1 MKILSLFAK
10 TVEEREARQAVRIAK
25 ALKRGQEALLDN
37 LEARK
42 DRAQETLDRLVEGSI
57 TDINTE
63 TFNTT
68 YHKAKLELLLV
79 EKEIKIAKQ
88 VSKELYTDEKK

>member
-1 MKILSLFAK
+1 MKILSLFTK
-10 TVEEREARQAVRIAK
+10 TVEEKEAKQAIRIAK

-42 DRAQETLDRLVEGSI
+42 DRAQETLDRLVEGNIS
-57 TDINTE
+57 DIDTE
-63 TFNTT
+63 TFNMI